1 MTDPDVVVLGGGF
14 AGLVAARDLR
24 DAGRTVLVLEARDRL
39 GGRTWFRE
47 LPGTGIQVE
56 YGGTWFWSDLHT
68 GLAEEIARYGV
79 AVHPTAPAPALSW
92 LSSGTLRSGPGVLA
106 DVQRALEPLEPTI
119 REAAARIERAWDV
132 DRSVLQDLDVPVS
145 AWVAGL
151 DLPSETA
158 DFLMAYTAAMGGG
171 DPARLSALG
180 ILADA
185 VLLGFR
191 FDEAFMSV
199 GESFADGSASLID
212 AIAKDVGG
220 EFRSGAVVT
229 RVGRDEQGVTVDLAG
244 GGRVRAGAGVLT
256 LPVNVWPDIAFDPPL
271 SPEKRRIQALGN
283 SGASTKV
290 LAIARG
296 VPPGFQCAGWPATLQ
311 AVVGT
316 REMPDGGRLVI
327 GFSGVGGIDPTDHG
341 AVQEALRAYLPE
353 SEVLVSD
360 GHDWVADPFSK
371 GTWFAPPPGWES
383 GDADAQIAPE
393 GRWAFAGGD
402 IATIGAG
409 WIEGAVLS
417 GRDAA
422 RTVLA
427 FDA

>member
-1 MTDPDVVVLGGGF
+1 VTDPDVVVIGGGF

-24 DAGRTVLVLEARDRL
+24 EAGRTVLVLEARDRL

-47 LPGTGIQVE
+47 LPGSGIEVE
-56 YGGTWFWSDLHT
+56 YGGTWFWSDIHT

-79 AVHPTAPAPALSW
+79 AVHPTAPATSLSW
-92 LSSGTLRSGPGVLA
+92 LADGTLRSGPDVIA
-106 DVQRALEPLEPTI
+106 DVRRALEPLEPTFQK
-119 REAAARIERAWDV
+119 AAARIEAAWGV
-132 DRSVLQDLDVPVS
+132 DRNELNDLDVPVT
-145 AWVAGL
+145 AWLAGL
-151 DLPSETA
+151 ALPSETA

-180 ILADA
+180 ILADS
-185 VLLGFR
+185 VLLGYR

-199 GESFADGSASLID
+199 GESFEEGSSTLID
-212 AIAKDVGG
+212 ALANDVGG
-220 EFRSGAVVT
+220 EFRLGAVVT
-229 RVGRDEQGVTVDLAG
+229 RVGRDDRGVTVDLAD
-244 GGRVRAGAGVLT
+244 GGRVRARTGVLT
-256 LPVNVWPDIAFDPPL
+256 LPVNVWPDVAFDPPL

-283 SGASTKV
+283 PGASTKV
-290 LAIARG
+290 LAVARG
-296 VPPGFQCAGWPATLQ
+296 VPPGFQSAGWPATLQ

-316 REMPDGGRLVI
+316 REVLDGRLVI
-327 GFSGVGGIDPTDHG
+327 GFSGIGGIDPTDPG
-341 AVQEALRAYLPE
+341 AVQEALRAYLPQ
-353 SEVLVSD
+353 SEVVVSD